1 MTSSNDI
8 ILNYPKIASRAEW
21 LQARLALLEREKAN
35 TRERDQINQARRELP
50 MVRVEQDYV
59 FQAPNGPVKFAD
71 LFAGRH
77 QLIVYHF
84 MWHWEKGRPLDEP
97 CRGCAG
103 WVDQL
108 SRGVFN
114 GLQSRNTTLA
124 IVTRAPH
131 EKIQP
136 FWRRMG
142 WTVPVY
148 SSAGSPFNYDFGVT
162 IDASVAPVVYNYR
175 TPEEHEKA
183 GTSYYLQNPDQPF
196 DLPGMSCFLRKDDAI
211 YHTYSTYGRGG
222 ETTGGSY
229 YFLDLTALGRQEDWE
244 EPKGRAAGK
253 GLPPRPDLNPFP
265 DEYDR

>member
-1 MTSSNDI
+1 MTTSTD
-8 ILNYPKIASRAEW
+8 ILNHPRVTSRAEW
-21 LQARLALLEREKAN
+21 LQARLALLEREKAH
-35 TRERDQINQARRELP
+35 TRERDAINRARRELP
-50 MVRVEQDYV
+50 MVRVGQDYV
-59 FQAPNGPVKFAD
+59 FTGSDGPVPFRD
-71 LFAGRH
+71 LFAGRR

-108 SRGVFN
+108 SRGIMN
-114 GLQSRNTTLA
+114 GLQSRHTTLA
-124 IVTRAPH
+124 IVTRAPQ
-131 EKIQP
+131 EKIRP

-148 SSAGSPFNYDFGVT
+148 SSAGTTFNHDFGVT

-175 TPEEHEKA
+175 TPEEHAQA
-183 GTSYYLQNPDQPF
+183 GTSYYLMNPDQPF
-196 DLPGMSCFLRKDDAI
+196 DLPGISCFLRQDDDV

-265 DEYDR
+265 DEYGA